1 MVFTIR
7 ANIEVLGFPEDH
19 VKEVMNKVIEK
30 LKTEE
35 GMELLKQEL
44 TDTAKIKEKFFSTF
58 VEVEMKM
65 HDFAKLLNFCYDYL
79 PSGLEILDTEKITMP
94 IREFS
99 FGLNEM
105 LGKLHHFNI
114 LINNLST
121 RIEQL
126 EGDKKEN

>member
-7 ANIEVLGFPEDH
+7 ATIEVLGYPEDH
-19 VKEVMNKVIEK
+19 IKEVISKVIEK

-35 GMELLKQEL
+35 GMELIKSEVA
-44 TDTAKIKEKFFSTF
+44 DSEKIKDKFFSIF
-58 VEVEMKM
+58 ADIEMKM
-65 HDFAKLLNFCYDYL
+65 HDFSKLLVFCYDYL

-94 IREFS
+94 VREFS

-114 LINNLST
+114 LINNLTT

-126 EGDKKEN
+126 EKDEGQD